1 MLDRLRRLARSVS
14 ADPPGSGGSDTDNP
28 ARAGADPAPS
38 GTEIPD
44 DRALTER
51 TRMVEGQ
58 LRARGIRDGAVLAA
72 VLAVPRDEFVGA
84 DLRASAY
91 ADDALPIE
99 AGQTI
104 SQPYIVGRMTEL
116 LRVRPGDRVLDIGT
130 GSGYQAAVLAQLGCT
145 VLSIE
150 RHASLAD
157 TARERLTRLG
167 YGGRVE
173 IRVGDG
179 SLGAPDEAP
188 WRGILVAAAA
198 PRVPPALRGQ
208 LDPDG
213 GRLVVPVGDRDRQ
226 ELIVV
231 TRTGDTWTE
240 ESDGAVVFV
249 PLIGEGGFGA

>member
-1 MLDRLRRLARSVS
+1 MLDRLRRLARSMS
-14 ADPPGSGGSDTDNP
+14 ADPP
-28 ARAGADPAPS
+28 AGADARPAD
-38 GTEIPD
+38 GQGVD
-44 DRALTER
+44 DGRLTER
-51 TRMVEGQ
+51 IRMVEVQ
-58 LRARGIRDGAVLAA
+58 LRARGIRDEAVLAA
-72 VLAVPRDEFVGA
+72 ILAVPRDEFVTPA
-84 DLRASAY
+84 LRRSAY

-116 LRVRPGDRVLDIGT
+116 LRVGPGDRVLDIGT
-130 GSGYQAAVLAQLGCT
+130 GSGYQAAVLAELGCR
-145 VLSIE
+145 VVSIE

-157 TARERLTRLG
+157 TARERLDRLG
-167 YGGRVE
+167 YDDRVE

-179 SLGAPDEAP
+179 SLGAPDEAL

-198 PRVPPALRGQ
+198 PRVPEAMRTQ

-226 ELIVV
+226 SLIVV

-240 ESDGAVVFV
+240 ENDGAVVFV